1 MSEATTP
8 LGQSIKRAE
17 LKWLETW
24 VRGPV
29 DTKVT
34 DMPVQVGDRAP
45 DYDLQDSSGTWK
57 RLSEFWEDG
66 PAVIVFLRP
75 FGCRCAHERVRRLE
89 LEARRLRRLRAGVVA
104 VCQADPVRAAD
115 FSELY
120 SLQTSLLCDPDL
132 SAYIGY
138 GIREGTLAQVLY
150 DIAPFRRDHS
160 RATGQVMLEKGRA
173 SGMHRVDNPWLI
185 PAEFVIDATGIIRLA
200 YRYQHRCDLPDTE
213 LLLAALEETIEPT
226 PKEES
231 R

>member
-1 MSEATTP
+1 MSDVKSP
-8 LGQSIKRAE
+8 LQHSIERAE

-29 DTKVT
+29 DTAVT
-34 DMPVQVGDRAP
+34 SMPVQVGDRAP
-45 DYDLQDSSGTWK
+45 DYDLQDATGVWR

-66 PAVIVFLRP
+66 PAVVVFLRP
-75 FGCRCAHERVRRLE
+75 FGCLCAHARVRRLE
-89 LEARRLRRLRAGVVA
+89 LEARRLRRLGAAVVA
-104 VCQADPVRAAD
+104 VCQADPVRAAE
-115 FSELY
+115 FAGLY

-132 SAYIGY
+132 SAHSGY

-150 DIAPFRRDHS
+150 DVAPFRRDHS
-160 RATGQVMLEKGRA
+160 RATGRAMVEKGRA

-185 PAEFVIDATGIIRLA
+185 PAEFVIDTAGIIRLA

-213 LLLAALEETIEPT
+213 LLCAAVEETIEP
-226 PKEES
+226 EEVS